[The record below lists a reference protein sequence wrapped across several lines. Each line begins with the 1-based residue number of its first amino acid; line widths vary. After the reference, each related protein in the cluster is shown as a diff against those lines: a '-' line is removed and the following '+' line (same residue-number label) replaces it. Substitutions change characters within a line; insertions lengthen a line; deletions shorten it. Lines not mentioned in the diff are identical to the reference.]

1 MSALVRG
8 SDDKLFYLSYFWYT
22 FDASSNVIS
31 EKRFVF
37 VSIQQAKEDEDR
49 GVRNGDSA
57 SIAGSDLEGPTADS
71 IRMVGIRKA
80 PGEHLGITVKENEKG
95 ELAIARFVFAGE
107 INIKWTQSLKN
118 SAN

>member
-1 MSALVRG
+1 MLGLAFLSPPTPVALVPCYSR
-8 SDDKLFYLSYFWYT
+8 
-22 FDASSNVIS
+22 
-31 EKRFVF
+31 RFVF

-107 INIKWTQSLKN
+107 TNIK
-118 SAN
+118 